1 MRGEDTIVLSEL
13 GLGSAAE
20 VAITRFHLFG
30 NEFTVPTGHAGQ
42 VFATVQ
48 GVHLQQSDLSS

>member
-1 MRGEDTIVLSEL
+1 MLSEL